1 MIETISF
8 IAIVILQIVVSVKV
22 HYLDMDIRNATKRL
36 DDLNERAIR
45 VLVPGYGV
53 TGKVTDPFKGANQLP
68 LRKTSGVVGTKTP
81 AQIRAEHSREIE
93 NGAHYGWMDN
103 NAR

>member
-1 MIETISF
+1 MIEAILFITI
-8 IAIVILQIVVSVKV
+8 VTLQIVVAVKV
-22 HYLDMDIRNATKRL
+22 HYLDVDIRNATKRL

-68 LRKTSGVVGTKTP
+68 LRKVSGVVGTKTP
-81 AQIRAEHSREIE
+81 AQIRTEHSREIE
-93 NGAHYGWMDN
+93 RGASYGWMDN

>member
-1 MIETISF
+1 MIEAISF
-8 IAIVILQIVVSVKV
+8 VAITMLQIIVVVKV
-22 HYLDMDIRNATKRL
+22 HYLDIDIRNTTKRL

-93 NGAHYGWMDN
+93 KGAGYGWVDN

>member
-1 MIETISF
+1 MIEAISF
-8 IAIVILQIVVSVKV
+8 IAIVILQIVVAVKV
-22 HYLDMDIRNATKRL
+22 HFLDMDIRNATKRL

-68 LRKTSGVVGTKTP
+68 LRKVSGVVGTKTP

-93 NGAHYGWMDN
+93 KGVSYGWMDN